1 VNNNHWKILCERVND
16 LIEIGVT
23 NEDPFHNALEKEL
36 KNIYNWPPQH
46 IKHKPP
52 VKIGSETKY
61 PDIVLEGDGFGI
73 IIEVK
78 APGVIL
84 GDDQAGQLISYM
96 NNYFTDRNSIKC
108 KYGLLIGGE
117 IKVYFQDDPNKK
129 PQLITSFGFDI
140 DSPDGN
146 ALSEILFYDE
156 CSDEKLMEYMYIRI
170 KQQKDKEQEKNLK
183 KELLAD
189 DGTKIKEILKNKLI
203 SDGLDEEIICNILN
217 DIVIK
222 LKNETGENGP
232 TPPPPPPPSNNF
244 LDEVMNY
251 YNSICDQNFKFNGNQ
266 KIYRNRAIIE
276 NEKQLHYEFLDRRRY
291 MGIEIHKENMRFIKL
306 NDIIS
311 SFTGKNIRGYT
322 IEPMSRGVK
331 ISVPYNAG
339 KEECSLVMK
348 ELINLTYEKIRDE
361 YKKLKL

>member
-1 VNNNHWKILCERVND
+1 MCNNHWEMLCERVND

-23 NEDPFHNALEKEL
+23 NEDPFHKAFEKEL

-96 NNYFTDRNSIKC
+96 NSYFTDRNSIKC
-108 KYGLLIGGE
+108 KYGLLIGRG

-129 PQLITSFGFDI
+129 PQLITSFSFDV
-140 DSPDGN
+140 DSSDGN
-146 ALSEILFYDE
+146 SLSEILSYDE
-156 CSDEKLMEYMYIRI
+156 CSDEKLMEYM
-170 KQQKDKEQEKNLK
+170 DKHK
-183 KELLAD
+183 KEIAQ
-189 DGTKIKEILKNKLI
+189 K
-203 SDGLDEEIICNILN
+203 
-217 DIVIK
+217 
-222 LKNETGENGP
+222 ENGN
-232 TPPPPPPPSNNF
+232 TTIIQSIPPSNKF
-244 LDEVMNY
+244 LDEVMNH
-251 YNSICDQNFKFNGNQ
+251 YNSICDHNFKCF
-266 KIYRNRAIIE
+266 KCYRKDRTFGQIAIIKT
-276 NEKQLHYEFLDRRRY
+276 EKLLHEKLLHYEFILRENY
-291 MGIEIHKENMRFIKL
+291 SMGVEIHMEDMKFIVL
-306 NDIIS
+306 NNVIS
-311 SFTGKNIRGYT
+311 SFTGKIRSYT
-322 IEPMSRGVK
+322 IGHRMVRGK
-331 ISVPYNAG
+331 DYIQILVPFSAG

-361 YKKLKL
+361 YNRLIL